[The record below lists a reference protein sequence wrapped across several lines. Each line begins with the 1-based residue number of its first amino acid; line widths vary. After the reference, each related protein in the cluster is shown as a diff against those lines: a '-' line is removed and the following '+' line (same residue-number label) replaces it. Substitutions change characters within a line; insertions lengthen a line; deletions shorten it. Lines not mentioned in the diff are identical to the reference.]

1 MILSFVPGPPLRLG
15 WGMVE
20 SILQL
25 IDRFELNA
33 WKMVG
38 LLGAAL
44 FGCRWLVQAAA
55 SRRAGRSIVPPVFW
69 IISIA
74 GSLMQLLYFTFYR
87 VDSVGII
94 NTLPP
99 FLVSAYN
106 CWLVFG
112 KDSVKPQ
119 ARPDPPTPH

>member
-1 MILSFVPGPPLRLG
+1 MGD
-15 WGMVE
+15 GMVE
-20 SILQL
+20 SVLQL

-33 WKMVG
+33 WKVVG

-55 SRRAGRSIVPPVFW
+55 SRQAGRSIVPPVFW
-69 IISIA
+69 VISIA

-112 KDSVKPQ
+112 RNAQKPQ
-119 ARPDPPTPH
+119 PRHEAPPPG

>member
-1 MILSFVPGPPLRLG
+1 MIDWL
-15 WGMVE
+15 
-20 SILQL
+20 LQL
-25 IDRFELNA
+25 FSRFELNA
-33 WKMVG
+33 WKIVG
-38 LLGAAL
+38 LLGAAM
-44 FGCRWLVQAAA
+44 FGCRWVVQAVA

-69 IISIA
+69 VISIT
-74 GSLMQLLYFTFYR
+74 GSLMQLMYFTFYR

-112 KDSVKPQ
+112 KKPSNI
-119 ARPDPPTPH
+119 AADPIAPPRQ

>member
-1 MILSFVPGPPLRLG
+1 MIDWL
-15 WGMVE
+15 
-20 SILQL
+20 LQL
-25 IDRFELNA
+25 FSRFELNA
-33 WKMVG
+33 WKIVG
-38 LLGAAL
+38 LLGAAM
-44 FGCRWLVQAAA
+44 FGCRWVVQAAA

-69 IISIA
+69 VISIT
-74 GSLMQLLYFTFYR
+74 GSLMQLMYFTFYR

-112 KDSVKPQ
+112 KPARHAPTDTTSPPQ
-119 ARPDPPTPH
+119 G

>member
-1 MILSFVPGPPLRLG
+1 MLDSLV
-15 WGMVE
+15 
-20 SILQL
+20 QL
-25 IDRFELNA
+25 VDRFELNG
-33 WKMVG
+33 WKVIG
-38 LLGAAL
+38 LLGAAM

-55 SRRAGRSIVPPVFW
+55 SRQAGRSIVPPSFW

-74 GSLMQLLYFTFYR
+74 GSFMQLLYFTFYR

-99 FLVSAYN
+99 FLISGYN

-112 KDSVKPQ
+112 KPRTQ
-119 ARPDPPTPH
+119 PPK